1 MKSQETQVQQKIN
14 EAQQDI
20 QDCDKKI
27 ENLKQLPYL
36 IAAVNEV
43 LEVEKDS
50 PEESDKAVVIKTT
63 NRQTVYLPLA
73 GFVDPEQLKPNDI
86 IGVNKDSYLILDTL
100 PRELDT
106 RIKAMELEERP
117 NVQYSQIGGLDK

>member
-1 MKSQETQVQQKIN
+1 M
-14 EAQQDI
+14 
-20 QDCDKKI
+20 
-27 ENLKQLPYL
+27 

-63 NRQTVYLPLA
+63 NRQTIYLPLA
-73 GFVDPEQLKPNDI
+73 GFVDPEELKPNDI

-117 NVQYSQIGGLDK
+117 NVQYS